1 MRERVPGLVL
11 RTTMIAGFPG
21 ETQEDFDEL
30 CGFAKEIGFER
41 LGCFAYSQE
50 EGTPAGEMDGQL
62 PKEEK
67 EHRRDVLMEQ
77 QSITMQRWGESRIG
91 QTVEVLVEGFDRYA
105 ECWFG
110 RSAADALRMWTEK
123 IFFMAGGRKPRL
135 GEFRKGENH
144 RLHGLRPDGRNRWLT
159 KEGAPREY
167 TE

>member
-1 MRERVPGLVL
+1 
-11 RTTMIAGFPG
+11 MIAGFPG

-30 CGFAKEIGFER
+30 CEFAKEIGFER

-50 EGTPAGEMDGQL
+50 EGTPAGEMDGQR

-110 RSAADALRMWTEK
+110 RSAADAPDVDGK

-135 GEFRKGENH
+135 GEFRKVKITDCMDCDLMGEIV
-144 RLHGLRPDGRNRWLT
+144 G
-159 KEGAPREY
+159 
-167 TE
+167 